1 MPRPVNQTRT
11 GEEVMPTVA
20 YKPNNRLSPEEIEA
34 RVWAW
39 VIFVISVILLGSC
52 FSFIYSVTFVTQPM
66 SSMAP
71 IDKVYTKM
79 INDIML
85 LCTGVLGGVAGRK
98 AVSAAVATA
107 TAKAENID
115 SDNDEPPKP

>member
-1 MPRPVNQTRT
+1 MNATVGFKPIKPRMTPDDI
-11 GEEVMPTVA
+11 EV
-20 YKPNNRLSPEEIEA
+20 

-39 VIFVISVILLGSC
+39 VIFVISLILLGSC
-52 FSFIYSVTFVTQPM
+52 FSFIYSVTWVTQPM
-66 SSMAP
+66 SGMAP

-98 AVSAAVATA
+98 VISAATAVATA
-107 TAKAENID
+107 RAEAN
-115 SDNDEPPKP
+115 DNEPKMEPKE

>member
-1 MPRPVNQTRT
+1 
-11 GEEVMPTVA
+11 
-20 YKPNNRLSPEEIEA
+20 
-34 RVWAW
+34 
-39 VIFVISVILLGSC
+39 
-52 FSFIYSVTFVTQPM
+52 
-66 SSMAP
+66 
-71 IDKVYTKM
+71 M

-115 SDNDEPPKP
+115 NDNDEPPKP

>member
-1 MPRPVNQTRT
+1 
-11 GEEVMPTVA
+11 
-20 YKPNNRLSPEEIEA
+20 
-34 RVWAW
+34 
-39 VIFVISVILLGSC
+39 
-52 FSFIYSVTFVTQPM
+52 M
-66 SSMAP
+66 STMAP
-71 IDKVYTKM
+71 IDKIYTKM

-115 SDNDEPPKP
+115 NDEPPKP

>member
-1 MPRPVNQTRT
+1 MSTI
-11 GEEVMPTVA
+11 G
-20 YKPNNRLSPEEIEA
+20 YKPQRPRLSPDEIEV

-39 VIFVISVILLGSC
+39 TIFVISIILLGSC
-52 FSFIYSVTFVTQPM
+52 FSFIYSVTWVTQPM
-66 SSMAP
+66 SGMAP

-98 AVSAAVATA
+98 VIAAASAVATA
-107 TAKAENID
+107 SAEAN
-115 SDNDEPPKP
+115 DNDEPPKP

>member
-1 MPRPVNQTRT
+1 MT
-11 GEEVMPTVA
+11 TVG
-20 YKPNNRLSPEEIEA
+20 YKPVKPRLTPDEIEV

-39 VIFVISVILLGSC
+39 VIFTISIILLGSC
-52 FSFIYSVTFVTQPM
+52 FSFIYSVTWVTQPM
-66 SSMAP
+66 STMAP
-71 IDKVYTKM
+71 IDKIYTKM

-107 TAKAENID
+107 TAKAESN
-115 SDNDEPPKP
+115 DNDEPPKP

>member
-1 MPRPVNQTRT
+1 MTT
-11 GEEVMPTVA
+11 LG
-20 YKPNNRLSPEEIEA
+20 YKPVKPRLSPDEIEV

-39 VIFVISVILLGSC
+39 VIFVISIILLGSC
-52 FSFIYSVTFVTQPM
+52 FSFIYSVTWVTQPM
-66 SSMAP
+66 SGMAP

-98 AVSAAVATA
+98 VIAAASAVA
-107 TAKAENID
+107 TAKAEAV
-115 SDNDEPPKP
+115 DNDPEPKLEAKE

>member
-1 MPRPVNQTRT
+1 
-11 GEEVMPTVA
+11 
-20 YKPNNRLSPEEIEA
+20 
-34 RVWAW
+34 
-39 VIFVISVILLGSC
+39 
-52 FSFIYSVTFVTQPM
+52 M
-66 SSMAP
+66 STMAP
-71 IDKVYTKM
+71 IDKIYTKM

-115 SDNDEPPKP
+115 TDEPPKP

>member
-1 MPRPVNQTRT
+1 MATI
-11 GEEVMPTVA
+11 G

-39 VIFVISVILLGSC
+39 VIFVISIILLGSC

-66 SSMAP
+66 IGMAP

-85 LCTGVLGGVAGRK
+85 LCTGVLGGVAGRSGIK
-98 AVSAAVATA
+98 AVANAV
-107 TAKAENID
+107 AKAEAND
-115 SDNDEPPKP
+115 TDEPPKP